1 MHHVVALALPG
12 VVAFDLAIPAQV
24 FGAPGSPGLYRF
36 SLCAAEAGPVA
47 TSTGFDLVA
56 PRGLDALAE
65 ADTII
70 VPGYAP
76 HDPPVPAVTEALRA
90 AAARG
95 ARVVSVCTGA
105 FALAAAGLLDGRR
118 ATTHWLD
125 APELGHRYPAVD
137 VDPAPLYIAAGPVM
151 TSAGFTAGIDL
162 CLHLV
167 REDLGA
173 DAAAELARRLVV
185 PAHREGN
192 QAQYVSRPLPV
203 AGNGMADVCAWA
215 LQHLDHPL
223 TVADLA
229 RRASLSPRGFARR
242 FTAETGTTPLRWLNA
257 QRLQQARRL
266 LETTDLTVEEIA
278 GETGLGTAT
287 NLRLHFAREVQT
299 TPTAYRRAF
308 QHALTVGNQEGTR
321 DSRQAR
327 NTAGGAQAGES
338 SRAIPRKPYRS
349 RGAAGR
355 PAAIPVAQAG
365 IDG

>member
-12 VVAFDLAIPAQV
+12 VVAFDLATPAQV

-36 SLCAAEAGPVA
+36 SLCAAEAGPVT

-56 PRGLDALAE
+56 PRGLDALGE

-70 VPGYAP
+70 VPGYEP
-76 HDPPVPAVTEALRA
+76 HDPPVQPVTEALHT

-125 APELGHRYPAVD
+125 ASDLSHRYPAVE
-137 VDPAPLYIAAGPVM
+137 VDPAPLYIDADSVL
-151 TSAGFTAGIDL
+151 TSAGFSAGIDL

-173 DAAAELARRLVV
+173 DTAAELARRLVV

-192 QAQYVSRPLPV
+192 QAQYISRPLP
-203 AGNGMADVCAWA
+203 ADGTGMADVCAWA
-215 LQHLDHPL
+215 LQHLDHQL

-229 RRASLSPRGFARR
+229 RRASLSPRSFARR
-242 FTAETGTTPLRWLNA
+242 FTAETGTTPLRWINT

-266 LETTDLTVEEIA
+266 LETTDLSVEEIA
-278 GETGLGTAT
+278 HRAGLGTAT
-287 NLRLHFAREVQT
+287 NLRLHLAREART
-299 TPTAYRRAF
+299 TPTAYRRTF
-308 QHALTVGNQEGTR
+308 QRTKNAHETSGRRTA
-321 DSRQAR
+321 DRQGVQ
-327 NTAGGAQAGES
+327 T
-338 SRAIPRKPYRS
+338 
-349 RGAAGR
+349 
-355 PAAIPVAQAG
+355 
-365 IDG
+365 

>member
-24 FGAPGSPGLYRF
+24 FGAPGSPDFYRF

-47 TSTGFDLVA
+47 TSTGFELIA
-56 PRGLDALAE
+56 PRGLDALPE
-65 ADTII
+65 AGTVI

-76 HDPPVPAVTEALRA
+76 HDPPAPAVIEALRTA
-90 AAARG
+90 AERG

-125 APELGHRYPAVD
+125 APDLSHRYPEVD
-137 VDPAPLYIAAGPVM
+137 VDPAPLYIDADLIM

-173 DAAAELARRLVV
+173 DTAAELARRLVV

-192 QAQYVSRPLPV
+192 QAQYISRPLPV
-203 AGNGMADVCAWA
+203 DGTGMADVCAWA

-229 RRASLSPRGFARR
+229 RRASLSPRSFARR

-257 QRLQQARRL
+257 QRLQQARCL
-266 LETTDLTVEEIA
+266 LETTGLSVEEIA
-278 GETGLGTAT
+278 QQSGLGTAT
-287 NLRLHFAREVQT
+287 NLRLHLEREAKT
-299 TPTAYRRAF
+299 TPTAYRRTF
-308 QHALTVGNQEGTR
+308 QRLPATDQQERT
-321 DSRQAR
+321 
-327 NTAGGAQAGES
+327 
-338 SRAIPRKPYRS
+338 
-349 RGAAGR
+349 
-355 PAAIPVAQAG
+355 
-365 IDG
+365 

>member
-12 VVAFDLAIPAQV
+12 IVALDLAIPAQV

-56 PRGLDALAE
+56 PRGLEALTE
-65 ADTII
+65 ADTVI

-76 HDPPVPAVTEALRA
+76 HDPPVPEVTEALQA

-95 ARVVSVCTGA
+95 ARLVSVCTGA

-118 ATTHWLD
+118 ATTHWMD
-125 APELGHRYPAVD
+125 APDLADRYRMVD
-137 VDPAPLYIAAGPVM
+137 VDPAPLYIASGSVL

-173 DAAAELARRLVV
+173 DTAAELARRLVV
-185 PAHREGN
+185 PAHREAN
-192 QAQYVSRPLPV
+192 QAQYISQPLPTD
-203 AGNGMADVCAWA
+203 GTGMADVCAWA
-215 LQHLDHPL
+215 LQHLDRPL

-229 RRASLSPRGFARR
+229 HRTSLSPRSFARR
-242 FTAETGTTPLRWLNA
+242 FTAETGTTPLRWINT

-266 LETTDLTVEEIA
+266 LETTHLGVEEIA
-278 GETGLGTAT
+278 RRAGLGTAT
-287 NLRLHFAREVQT
+287 NLRFHLAREAQT
-299 TPTAYRRAF
+299 TPTAYRRTF
-308 QHALTVGNQEGTR
+308 QRLPAP
-321 DSRQAR
+321 S
-327 NTAGGAQAGES
+327 GE
-338 SRAIPRKPYRS
+338 
-349 RGAAGR
+349 
-355 PAAIPVAQAG
+355 PA
-365 IDG
+365 